1 MSELVQKRIRQYLIH
16 SFLYYQLDESII
28 ANRHYDEICVEV
40 LQLMKTHAG
49 SSLLPY
55 QELVKKSLSED
66 ASGFS
71 VRKYPA
77 EIISSALHLLYQH
90 NAVKNISFDTFVN
103 RFGYSLS

>member
-1 MSELVQKRIRQYLIH
+1 MSELIQQKMRQYLLH
-16 SFLYYQLDESII
+16 SFIYYQLDESII
-28 ANRHYDEICVEV
+28 SDRHYDEICVEV
-40 LQLMKTHAG
+40 LQLMENRACT
-49 SSLLPY
+49 SLLPY
-55 QELVKKSLSED
+55 QELVKKNLSED

-90 NAVKNISFDTFVN
+90 NTVKTISFDTFVT

>member
-1 MSELVQKRIRQYLIH
+1 MSELIQQKMRQYLLH

-28 ANRHYDEICVEV
+28 ADRYYDQICAEV
-40 LQLMKTHAG
+40 LQLMETHKG
-49 SSLLPY
+49 SSHLPY

-66 ASGFS
+66 TSGFS

-90 NAVKNISFDTFVN
+90 NAFKSMSFETFLT

>member
-1 MSELVQKRIRQYLIH
+1 MSKLIKQKIRQYLLH

-28 ANRHYDEICVEV
+28 ADRHYDEICAEV
-40 LQLMKTHAG
+40 LQLMGTHAG
-49 SSLLPY
+49 SSLLTY
-55 QELVKKSLSED
+55 HELVKTSLSED

-90 NAVKNISFDTFVN
+90 NAVKTISFEAFVT
-103 RFGYSLS
+103 RFGYSLY

>member
-1 MSELVQKRIRQYLIH
+1 MSELIQQKIRQYLLH

-28 ANRHYDEICVEV
+28 ADRYYDEICAEV
-40 LQLMKTHAG
+40 LQLTETHAG
-49 SSLLPY
+49 SSFMPF
-55 QELVKKSLSED
+55 QELVKTSLSKD

-90 NAVKNISFDTFVN
+90 NAVKSISFDTFVN
-103 RFGYSLS
+103 RFGYILS

>member
-1 MSELVQKRIRQYLIH
+1 MGELIKQKIRQYLLH

-28 ANRHYDEICVEV
+28 TDRHYDKICAEI
-40 LQLMKTHAG
+40 LQLIENYAG
-49 SSLLPY
+49 ASPLPY
-55 QELVKKSLSED
+55 QEFVKKSLSED

-90 NAVKNISFDTFVN
+90 NAVKSMPFETFLT

>member
-1 MSELVQKRIRQYLIH
+1 MSELIQQKIRQYLLH

-28 ANRHYDEICVEV
+28 ADRNYDEICAEV
-40 LQLMKTHAG
+40 LQLMETRAG

-55 QELVKKSLSED
+55 QELVKKNLSED

-90 NAVKNISFDTFVN
+90 NAVKSISFDTFVT
-103 RFGYSLS
+103 RFGCSLS

>member
-1 MSELVQKRIRQYLIH
+1 MSELIQQKIRQYLLH
-16 SFLYYQLDESII
+16 SFIYYQLDESII
-28 ANRHYDEICVEV
+28 ADRHYDEICAEI
-40 LQLMKTHAG
+40 LQLIANHAG
-49 SSLLPY
+49 TSPLPY

-90 NAVKNISFDTFVN
+90 NAVKTISFDTFVN
-103 RFGYSLS
+103 RFGYILS